1 MNNIATHPGLG
12 FARVAILGCNMKANL
27 QDAEQ
32 MKEFIKKFKEE
43 HERRAGRHGARVE
56 ADEECGTSN

>member
-1 MNNIATHPGLG
+1 
-12 FARVAILGCNMKANL
+12 MKANL

-43 HERRAGRHGARVE
+43 YGREARGHGARVE
-56 ADEECGTSN
+56 ADEERDARD